1 MKRLR
6 LTGLTKQQQ
15 IEKKINWCEKK
26 HKQYT
31 KDGDR
36 MGILQMN
43 YLMCDLKDELKTLTN
58 EVLEQRSEK

>member
-6 LTGLTKQQQ
+6 LRGLTKEQQ

-31 KDGDR
+31 KEGDR
-36 MGILQMN
+36 TGVLQMN
-43 YLMCDLKDELKTLTN
+43 YLLYDLKDELKTLKT
-58 EVLEQRSEK
+58 L